1 MGGTVVLEVGGGVRV
16 GAVTEGACHAP
27 VAGGTVLGAQQPKVN
42 DAVEG

>member
-1 MGGTVVLEVGGGVRV
+1 MGGAVVPEVGGGVRA

-27 VAGGTVLGAQQPKVN
+27 AAGGMVLGLQQPQVH